1 MSPASQP
8 IFGMYCKIVANPAP
22 QMFYGE
28 DGVDVMNI
36 NYMQKF
42 EFLAKNAVTFA
53 RRLDLPNALLAGKVR
68 SHFCIPLVSGLMCAR
83 ARLLSHYD
91 WHGAVGCRFRHE
103 FMFLAPLHTEG
114 VWPLTEY
121 DTNHTSLKSTL
132 LVISR
137 AWDSWL

>member
-1 MSPASQP
+1 MICTLLWIQSFLPQNALQTLCPTKHLRKKLAVVVVDGIAVEHSSATCLATHLWDV
-8 IFGMYCKIVANPAP
+8 FKIVANLAL

-68 SHFCIPLVSGLMCAR
+68 SHFTACSPHSFGVICAR
-83 ARLLSHYD
+83 VMHWLCEMAYQ
-91 WHGAVGCRFRHE
+91 A
-103 FMFLAPLHTEG
+103 TE
-114 VWPLTEY
+114 P
-121 DTNHTSLKSTL
+121 
-132 LVISR
+132 
-137 AWDSWL
+137 